1 MEIFNKNHVLV
12 ANDVAT
18 ATVMDLKLDSEVY
31 EEVAEYQSHHGT
43 SKAQAAAT
51 TQEFSRDEFVLRNS
65 MILHHEPHDL
75 FMITG
80 LFTRDAKP
88 SKSLMNFLRAIERD
102 IKIKIVDWRSLIAIT
117 SNRRRVK
124 ECLSNTYERSAQ
136 SGYMTTLAPRKFI
149 IFIRNHLA
157 ETENGEEWRP
167 MVNMFREPL
176 DAIMKEHSSDVQ
188 KPSAK
193 ERSDTSPRSA
203 RTTLRELSSKRR
215 C

>member
-1 MEIFNKNHVLV
+1 MLQMSRTHHIRKKTTIAKAINTHLSKKHTELTSRARDKVRMEIFNKNHVLV

-43 SKAQAAAT
+43 STAQATAT

-65 MILHHEPHDL
+65 MIHHPEPHDL

-136 SGYMTTLAPRKFI
+136 SGYMTTLAPRKIHHFHSQPPC
-149 IFIRNHLA
+149 RN
-157 ETENGEEWRP
+157 
-167 MVNMFREPL
+167 
-176 DAIMKEHSSDVQ
+176 
-188 KPSAK
+188 
-193 ERSDTSPRSA
+193 
-203 RTTLRELSSKRR
+203 
-215 C
+215 